1 MKLSNDLMEQINNF
15 KLIGKN
21 AKMFKY
27 GLLQKKLLTD
37 LVKWLDAGGDP
48 FENPDAPIFIHGLN
62 GTVISDII
70 MYKNDP
76 GHVGG
81 DQIWNNSVEAA
92 IKAFGQICEKPLYRG
107 VSKAELDSVIKRID
121 NGYTKFKRDRSTS
134 FTTDFKHAE
143 NFAEYGGGS
152 AIDVINQ
159 EQGIERLP
167 GSVLTVKCSKPI
179 FFIDEFCFY
188 YVVALHMLGITIEDE
203 DLEAD
208 QEFEPMGFSWTE
220 NEWIVPS
227 SVEWK
232 LVDKNKL
239 IFKI

>member
-1 MKLSNDLMEQINNF
+1 MKLSSDLMEQINNF

-27 GLLQKKLLTD
+27 GPSQKKLLID
-37 LVKWLDAGGDP
+37 LVKWCKAGGDP
-48 FENPDAPIFIHGLN
+48 FDNPDGTPRLRGLN
-62 GTVISDII
+62 NDVMAEII
-70 MYKNDP
+70 LYKNDP
-76 GHVGG
+76 GHTT
-81 DQIWNNSVEAA
+81 DWDNSVEEA
-92 IKAFGQICEKPLYRG
+92 IKVFGQICTKPLYRG
-107 VSKAELDSVIKRID
+107 VSKAELDSITRKID
-121 NGYTKFKRDRSTS
+121 EGYTKFKRDRSTS
-134 FTTDFKHAE
+134 FTTDFKHAD
-143 NFAEYGGGS
+143 NFAIYGGGS

-203 DLEAD
+203 DLEVD
-208 QEFEPMGFSWTE
+208 QEYEPMGFLWTE
-220 NEWIVPS
+220 NEWIIPAS
-227 SVEWK
+227 AEWK